1 MKATSTSEPC
11 PPALRKSLPCITQ
24 ETAFMENYAVGQRA
38 ASCSCMQCVKRAAKK
53 KCMSN
58 MSDEIIKVVF

>member
-24 ETAFMENYAVGQRA
+24 ETAFMENYTVGQRA

-53 KCMSN
+53 N
-58 MSDEIIKVVF
+58 V